1 MGKVEKK
8 EDIVNEIKS
17 RSKKRPQR
25 MVIDEVLPG
34 GVYRILSAEMKPTA
48 KESQMIDMAAWGDE
62 KEHYMNLKQ
71 LSKLLSKSQS
81 SNIREGQVFRI
92 KQKRAKNIHDEVR
105 KGVKEKTKN
114 ILVREGKTPDEV
126 KGRRR

>member
-8 EDIVNEIKS
+8 MDIVNEIDN

-25 MVIDEVLPG
+25 IVIDEVLPG
-34 GVYRILSAEMKPTA
+34 GVYRVLSAEMKPNA
-48 KESQMIDMAAWGDE
+48 KESQIIDVAAWGDE
-62 KEHYMNLKQ
+62 NEHYMSLKQ

-81 SNIREGQVFRI
+81 SNIREGHVFRI
-92 KQKRAKNIHDEVR
+92 KQKRAKSIQDEVR
-105 KGVKEKTKN
+105 RDVKEKTKS